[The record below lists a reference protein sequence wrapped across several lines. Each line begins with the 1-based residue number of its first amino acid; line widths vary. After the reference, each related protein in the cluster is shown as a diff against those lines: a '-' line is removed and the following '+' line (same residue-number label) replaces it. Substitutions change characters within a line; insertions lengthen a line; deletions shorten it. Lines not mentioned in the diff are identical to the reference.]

1 MIRFDNSNI
10 IVQTCLLNSLISIST
25 ESTISKELAA
35 AAVVIAIISERK
47 NTGLKK
53 KTRRTAWVK
62 PWLCRII
69 ENDFK

>member
-53 KTRRTAWVK
+53 KHEE
-62 PWLCRII
+62 LLG
-69 ENDFK
+69 